1 MCAWVLVEWNVQ
13 KICYTTIIDRRLEKV
28 SSVRIFTHP
37 FANTPTER
45 SAISCNVAMAL
56 CCHSQFPTAP
66 EDKGAVVFQLSQNEP
81 QWLIKSRYDLL

>member
-1 MCAWVLVEWNVQ
+1 MHEYKWNVQ

-28 SSVRIFTHP
+28 SSVTIFTHP

-45 SAISCNVAMAL
+45 STISCNVAMAL

-81 QWLIKSRYDLL
+81 QWLIKSRYDLQ